1 MCPDTHRARKPQIPT
16 PPHSCPSAMYADT
29 WSSLFKKIKKSHDRS
44 GSYFTTTAER
54 KGTHWPWLV
63 HGRKTF
69 ETPTPMGPDTEL
81 HPLEAPTLRGESVK
95 LLKTDP
101 SINKSIQHW
110 PWREPPSLQPPSNS
124 IYDCSH
130 SLTSQQPEI
139 NSGLSNPNP
148 SSSSPSPK
156 LAELQGPVSKEV
168 QPLLEHSSEHRG
180 SLSAM
185 GPGTHSSISLSID
198 SNTCN
203 HIIRKVL
210 KRKHKQFGF
219 IIKINWLMI
228 NCSALEAIYWLPLS
242 NKVL

>member
-1 MCPDTHRARKPQIPT
+1 MRLPVPTGVEVAEKDSEPAQEEAVITKKPKIRGARGAPIHGNMCPDTHRARKPQIPT

-101 SINKSIQHW
+101 SINKSIQH
-110 PWREPPSLQPPSNS
+110 
-124 IYDCSH
+124 
-130 SLTSQQPEI
+130 
-139 NSGLSNPNP
+139 
-148 SSSSPSPK
+148 
-156 LAELQGPVSKEV
+156 
-168 QPLLEHSSEHRG
+168 
-180 SLSAM
+180 
-185 GPGTHSSISLSID
+185 
-198 SNTCN
+198 
-203 HIIRKVL
+203 
-210 KRKHKQFGF
+210 
-219 IIKINWLMI
+219 
-228 NCSALEAIYWLPLS
+228 
-242 NKVL
+242 